1 MLGVH
6 LLSVFPY
13 KIDQSGYFFFGFI
26 LLRQEQWINW
36 TDKLI
41 VNSEA
46 TFGHFLPGL
55 NVLPPAPEAGW
66 SWCSL
71 CTGEKACQ
79 THVSVA
85 EQLTANLSSLEN
97 EQARTVPSWSWAIKS
112 KLTLMSQGVIREKVR
127 LRPHKKVEKQCN
139 IIVILSEGIT
149 WNGGTDQTFVKM
161 NSKNGFAPLTGKN
174 CPRDATLYFFYCTF
188 VIPISVMTGRYP

>member
-1 MLGVH
+1 MFGVH
-6 LLSVFPY
+6 LLSVFPH
-13 KIDQSGYFFFGFI
+13 KIDQSGYIFGGFI
-26 LLRQEQWINW
+26 LLTQEQWINW

-41 VNSEA
+41 VNSET

-55 NVLPPAPEAGW
+55 SVLPPAPEAGW

-112 KLTLMSQGVIREKVR
+112 KLTLMSEGVIREKAR

-149 WNGGTDQTFVKM
+149 WNGGTDQKFVKM
-161 NSKNGFAPLTGKN
+161 NSKNGFVPLTGKN
-174 CPRDATLYFFYCTF
+174 CRRDATLYFFYCTF
-188 VIPISVMTGRYP
+188 VIPISMMTGRYP